1 MQEIGYRSWGL
12 VPVDSDPSSGMPSST
27 HPPMISTLALDR
39 GASLVIEL
47 AEPLAEV
54 HLRTRLTA
62 LSTEGETGSN
72 MRVLSARAEGAFEP
86 LSTVEWEKTFEGMDA
101 VFTVP
106 LRNVGPYLKIHSQG
120 NATFVIST
128 VNLSVP

>member
-1 MQEIGYRSWGL
+1 MQEVGYRSWGL
-12 VPVDSDPSSGMPSST
+12 VPVDSDPSAGMPSST

-54 HLRTRLTA
+54 QLRTRLTA

-72 MRVLSARAEGAFEP
+72 MRLLSARTEGAFESLP
-86 LSTVEWEKTFEGMDA
+86 TAEWEKTFEGMDA

-106 LRNVGPYLKIHSQG
+106 LRDVGPHLKIHSQG

-128 VNLSVP
+128 LTLSVP

>member
-1 MQEIGYRSWGL
+1 
-12 VPVDSDPSSGMPSST
+12 
-27 HPPMISTLALDR
+27 MISTLALDR